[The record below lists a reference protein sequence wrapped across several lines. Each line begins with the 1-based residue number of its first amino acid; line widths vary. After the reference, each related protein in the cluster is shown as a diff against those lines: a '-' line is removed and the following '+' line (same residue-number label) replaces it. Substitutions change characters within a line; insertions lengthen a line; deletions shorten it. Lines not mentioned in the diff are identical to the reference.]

1 MSERAAQM
9 ARSVLATAR
18 ARGFARQD
26 VDAVER
32 ALDLAMAPRLQQ
44 LDDDH
49 HPAYLH
55 PGRTALVLLRDVG
68 DVDPAVVIVSML
80 HESSDSSLRVPSE
93 GIAELVGP
101 SGRAAVA
108 SIPLPGDD
116 RLIERLVGLGPGVA
130 LAALAERLDQL
141 RHLHLR
147 EDLVDA
153 WADTHD
159 EVVSAWLPLAARTH
173 PVLTRRYEHWARTF
187 AKRIG

>member
-9 ARSVLATAR
+9 ARSVLAAGR
-18 ARGFARQD
+18 ARGFGRPDLA
-26 VDAVER
+26 AVER
-32 ALDLAMAPRLQQ
+32 VLDLSMAPRLEQ

-68 DVDPAVVIVSML
+68 DVDPAVVIVGVL

-93 GIAELVGP
+93 RIAELVGR
-101 SGRAAVA
+101 SGAAAVA
-108 SIPLPGDD
+108 SIPLPGDP

-147 EDLVDA
+147 EDLMDG
-153 WADTHD
+153 WADTHA
-159 EVVSAWLPLAARTH
+159 EVASAWLPLAARTH
-173 PVLTRRYEHWARTF
+173 PLLTRRYEHWTRTF